1 MPKLTKIKCAQKMG
15 CPTLLSSSFFI
26 IYGKS
31 FKIKKKEI
39 NSIEFC
45 LADVA
50 QPNNLLSWWWFSY
63 RVFGLLQGVQSMVG
77 SQMSVTRPRT
87 GTNRSSLH
95 HHSTSHTAVGKYI
108 GKRERERQTHTHK
121 KKN

>member
-1 MPKLTKIKCAQKMG
+1 MQKLTKCAQKMG

-26 IYGKS
+26 IYGKC
-31 FKIKKKEI
+31 FKIKKKER

-63 RVFGLLQGVQSMVG
+63 RVLWAAPGGPVDGWESNVG
-77 SQMSVTRPRT
+77 
-87 GTNRSSLH
+87 
-95 HHSTSHTAVGKYI
+95 HSAKDWD
-108 GKRERERQTHTHK
+108 
-121 KKN
+121 